1 MTKGVHEALL
11 LMTEGSKWRMCDNSC
26 CLCVV
31 CVLLTPRAHWP
42 IPSDCCR
49 RVLPSEL
56 AFGER
61 GFHPY
66 IKSGDAVV
74 FELHLLKLLEHGLL
88 RNISASNVSKTDR
101 DEFLRPA

>member
-1 MTKGVHEALL
+1 LIV
-11 LMTEGSKWRMCDNSC
+11 W
-26 CLCVV
+26 
-31 CVLLTPRAHWP
+31 
-42 IPSDCCR
+42 R

-66 IKSGDAVV
+66 IKPGDVVV

-101 DEFLRPA
+101 GEFLRPA